1 MVGANGIRERVAGGG
16 WGFDVAKGTLD
27 SALWTLPSVIRTLY
41 SVLCLAQVGLT
52 VPVGRRLSGRGN

>member
-27 SALWTLPSVIRTLY
+27 SAL
-41 SVLCLAQVGLT
+41 
-52 VPVGRRLSGRGN
+52 